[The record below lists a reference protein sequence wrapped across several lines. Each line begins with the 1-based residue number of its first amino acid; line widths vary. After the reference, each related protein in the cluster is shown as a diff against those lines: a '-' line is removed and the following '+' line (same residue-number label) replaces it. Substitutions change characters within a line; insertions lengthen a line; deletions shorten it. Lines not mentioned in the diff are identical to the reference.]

1 MYLSHLRIW
10 PVTFLSVQHLTVTSC
25 SVHLPEQP
33 TTYLRQVQMQATL
46 QAFLFLIFLRLLRF
60 SVSKIWLLPY
70 IFAFIHLYGI
80 NKILP
85 FLFWY
90 RFVYTDFY
98 YTPFILKIPPLLL
111 SYFYQL
117 LKYFAQSFHCWT
129 FCSSNNKIRL
139 GKLKSFSQTDFLFCL
154 IFFRRSLHIQRIF
167 CSQPCNHS
175 FDFFNV
181 IFTLKYECD
190 TLCDHIHVVFF

>member
-33 TTYLRQVQMQATL
+33 TAYLRQVQMQATL

-117 LKYFAQSFHCWT
+117 LKYFVQATIKSAWVSLNPFPRRISCFVLFSFVVPYISRGYFAVSSATIPLT
-129 FCSSNNKIRL
+129 FSMLSSL
-139 GKLKSFSQTDFLFCL
+139 
-154 IFFRRSLHIQRIF
+154 
-167 CSQPCNHS
+167 
-175 FDFFNV
+175 
-181 IFTLKYECD
+181 
-190 TLCDHIHVVFF
+190 